1 MTIPSYEALMLPIL
15 KLVGQKQYSMRELI
29 ERMETDLGLSEHE
42 RSALIPSGKI
52 TVIASRTHW
61 AKTYLKQAGLV
72 TQPSRGY
79 VQITPLGR
87 SVLAE
92 APDHIDGTFLRR
104 FDVFREFLMRA
115 KTRTEPTAP
124 MLSSGGDERFTTV
137 DPGAAPT
144 GQLASASTPD
154 EQIEAALITLNE
166 TLREALMD
174 RILAVSP
181 TFFEQLIIDLLLAM
195 GYGGSR
201 YEAGERLGKSGDG
214 GIDGVIREDLLGL
227 DRIYLQAKRYQPGNS
242 VDGESV
248 RAFLGALISQGAQK
262 GVFITTSSF
271 TKQALRVAEQAGALR
286 LILIDGVELTRLMI
300 RFNVGVRVVRSIEL
314 KRIDLGYF
322 EVDDA
327 D

>member
-1 MTIPSYEALMLPIL
+1 MLPIL

-29 ERMETDLGLSEHE
+29 EQMETDLGLSEIE

-52 TVIASRTHW
+52 AVIASRSHW

-72 TQPSRGY
+72 SQPSRGH

-92 APDHIDGTFLRR
+92 APDHIDGTYLRR
-104 FDVFREFLMRA
+104 FDAFREFLARA
-115 KTRTEPTAP
+115 KTRTEPTTP
-124 MLSSGGDERFTTV
+124 VLPSGSDDRIATV
-137 DPGAAPT
+137 DPGATPAD
-144 GQLASASTPD
+144 QIASASTPD

-286 LILIDGVELTRLMI
+286 LVLIDGVELTRLMI
-300 RFNVGVRVVRSIEL
+300 RFNVGVRVVRQIEL

-322 EVDDA
+322 DTDESD
-327 D
+327 

>member
-15 KLVGQKQYSMRELI
+15 NLVEQKQYSMRELI
-29 ERMETDLGLSEHE
+29 ERVETDLGLSEDE

-52 TVIASRTHW
+52 SVIASRTHW

-72 TQPSRGY
+72 SQPSRGY

-87 SVLAE
+87 SVLAD
-92 APDHIDGTFLRR
+92 APDHIDGTYLRR
-104 FDVFREFLMRA
+104 FEAFREFLARA
-115 KTRTEPTAP
+115 KTKTETLVPISAQNHDDR
-124 MLSSGGDERFTTV
+124 LSTIDT
-137 DPGAAPT
+137 GAASAGPFT
-144 GQLASASTPD
+144 SASTPD
-154 EQIEAALITLNE
+154 EQIDAALITLNE

-214 GIDGVIREDLLGL
+214 GIDGIIREDLLGL

-300 RFNVGVRVVRSIEL
+300 RFNVGVRVVQQIEL

-322 EVDDA
+322 DTDESD
-327 D
+327 